1 MKNQNELIEIESG
14 KFTFNGQLII
24 ANEQFVGINPKV
36 SPPIKFYRLP
46 LESDDVQQMQF
57 KLGCEEFIV
66 KFTRIFRDSPTIYG
80 TNIEIFKDDELFY
93 SNKFA
98 KVRHEKFSRY
108 WVTLGDGQFTPKY
121 FFSNGKAYFVTLGF
135 DSLKWGDS
143 KFANKRIDCKAYYFV
158 SFDHFVVPTIY
169 RRKPALN
176 LNAYRYRFFKVF
188 ELEKYRKVMWR
199 AKLVME
205 DGRIMTFSNSAV
217 KGFAQSYFMSLNEL
231 PFRTAERIKYEV
243 SDGETRY
250 EVRMF
255 SPNEVLRNFKVTLNR
270 KVLWMKKNLIDI

>member
-14 KFTFNGQLII
+14 KFTFNGQLIL

-57 KLGCEEFIV
+57 KLGCEEFTV

-108 WVTLGDGQFTPKY
+108 WVTLGDSQFTPKY

-135 DSLKWGDS
+135 DS
-143 KFANKRIDCKAYYFV
+143 
-158 SFDHFVVPTIY
+158 
-169 RRKPALN
+169 
-176 LNAYRYRFFKVF
+176 
-188 ELEKYRKVMWR
+188 
-199 AKLVME
+199 
-205 DGRIMTFSNSAV
+205 
-217 KGFAQSYFMSLNEL
+217 
-231 PFRTAERIKYEV
+231 
-243 SDGETRY
+243 
-250 EVRMF
+250 
-255 SPNEVLRNFKVTLNR
+255 
-270 KVLWMKKNLIDI
+270 